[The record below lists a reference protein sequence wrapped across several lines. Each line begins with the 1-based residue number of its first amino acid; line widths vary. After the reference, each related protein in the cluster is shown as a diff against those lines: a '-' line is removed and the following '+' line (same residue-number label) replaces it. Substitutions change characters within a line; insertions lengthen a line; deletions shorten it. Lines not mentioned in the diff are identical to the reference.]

1 MGAKALSKKVA
12 EEAVAVYVRC
22 GRNQQKA
29 ANALGIGR
37 GTMQN
42 RLHVAATMY
51 GIHVPEVSSTDV
63 KTVDPETVPD
73 ELAVMR
79 DRVTELES
87 QIKASRANSLDEE
100 YVKRKI
106 IGLSES
112 MSGVAPPPWVLQA
125 PKRVD
130 LPGVPSVMWSD
141 WHWGETVFP
150 AQINGVNAFNLE
162 VAHKRARTLLEKTI
176 YLLNNYE
183 VRPEYPGIVVNL
195 GGDMLSGDIHD
206 ELKESNDVPNMVAL
220 LDLFGV
226 LTKMLET
233 LADEYG
239 QLFVPCV
246 AGNHGRNTKKPQ
258 AKNRAFTN
266 FDWLLYQF
274 LAKRFEND
282 ARIRFFIP
290 DGPDASY
297 RVYSHRY
304 LLTHGDQFRG
314 GDGIIGALGPITRG
328 HKKKQARN
336 SAIDLGFDTMILG
349 HWHQY
354 IPMLD
359 TIVNGSL
366 KGYDEYAQSNNFNFQ
381 LPIQALWTTHHRLG
395 INSMRPVYL
404 EPRRVVGDSEEWVSW
419 RTTS

>member
-1 MGAKALSKKVA
+1 VVLEPSEAEKLADQVYELKAQL
-12 EEAVAVYVRC
+12 
-22 GRNQQKA
+22 KA
-29 ANALGIGR
+29 A
-37 GTMQN
+37 
-42 RLHVAATMY
+42 
-51 GIHVPEVSSTDV
+51 
-63 KTVDPETVPD
+63 
-73 ELAVMR
+73 
-79 DRVTELES
+79 
-87 QIKASRANSLDEE
+87 RADTLDDD

-106 IGLSES
+106 IGLTES
-112 MSGVAPPPWVLQA
+112 MHAVAPPPWVIKA
-125 PKRVD
+125 PRQID
-130 LPGVPSVMWSD
+130 LPGVPSSMWSD

-150 AQINGVNAFNLE
+150 SQINGVNEFNLE
-162 VAHKRARTLLEKTI
+162 VAHRRARRLVEKTVM
-176 YLLNNYE
+176 LLNAYE
-183 VRPEYPGIVVNL
+183 VRPEYPGIVINL

-206 ELKESNDVPNMVAL
+206 ELKETNDVPNMVAL

-226 LTKMLET
+226 LKGMLTT

-246 AGNHGRNTKKPQ
+246 TGNHGRTTKKPQ
-258 AKNRAFTN
+258 AKNRVHTN

-274 LAKRFEND
+274 LAKHFESDHRVRFY
-282 ARIRFFIP
+282 IP

-314 GDGIIGALGPITRG
+314 GDGMIGALGPITRG
-328 HKKKQARN
+328 HKKKQSRN
-336 SAIDLGFDTMILG
+336 AAIDLGFDTMIIG

-366 KGYDEYAQSNNFNFQ
+366 KGYDEYAQSNNFGFQ

-395 INSMRPVYL
+395 INNMRPIYL
-404 EPRRVVGDSEEWVSW
+404 ESRRDDGGDEEWVTW
-419 RTTS
+419 RNTTERKGK